1 MLDFI
6 FQLKKRIFKMIKRL
20 FLGTTE
26 VNFINVGKTFYKF
39 FIVEVILF
47 VSVITLSLFG
57 LLNVNLS
64 VDFTG
69 GTTYQLD
76 AEYTDTDIEEV
87 MSSNLLDVSRYQT
100 FDNSNSII
108 FRATENT
115 QEKETEFLFYLSNK
129 FQVPDEEIDF
139 QRVGPT
145 FGEEITEK
153 GLQALIIFLSLVV
166 LLISYRYEF
175 KYSLIALVALTHDL
189 LLVFCIYVLLGLEIT
204 PSTVIALLT
213 ILGYSLYD
221 TVILFDKLKD
231 SIKTSK
237 FSYLSV
243 ESLNK
248 TFNEVLMRSLNTSIT
263 SAIPIASIL
272 FLGNYL
278 GLSGTLTDFAL
289 PLFIGILS
297 GTYSSI
303 FVTVPFLSKIIN
315 N

>member
-1 MLDFI
+1 
-6 FQLKKRIFKMIKRL
+6 MIKRL
-20 FLGTTE
+20 FIGSTDIDFLK
-26 VNFINVGKTFYKF
+26 VGKLFYRI
-39 FIVEVILF
+39 FIIEALIFIAVFIF
-47 VSVITLSLFG
+47 SLTG
-57 LLNVNLS
+57 ILNVNLS

-69 GTTYQLD
+69 GTTYQFE
-76 AEYTDTDIEEV
+76 ANYNDTDIDEV
-87 MSSNLLDVSRYQT
+87 MASTILDVSRYQT
-100 FDNSNSII
+100 FENSNSLI

-115 QEKETEFLFYLSNK
+115 QDKETEFLFYLSNK
-129 FQVPDEEIDF
+129 FDIPDADIDF

-145 FGEEITEK
+145 FGDEITTK
-153 GLQALIIFLSLVV
+153 GIQALIIFLSLVV

-175 KYSLIALVALTHDL
+175 KYSLIALIALTHDL
-189 LLVFCIYVLLGLEIT
+189 LLVFSIYVLLGLEIT

-221 TVILFDKLKD
+221 TVILFDKLND
-231 SIKTSK
+231 SIKSSK
-237 FSYLSV
+237 YSYLS
-243 ESLNK
+243 ESSLNK

-278 GLSGTLTDFAL
+278 GLSGTLSDFAL

-303 FVTVPFLSKIIN
+303 FVTVPFLAKIIN
-315 N
+315 K

>member
-1 MLDFI
+1 MIKKLFIGSTDIDFLKVGKLFYRIFIIEALIFIAVFI
-6 FQLKKRIFKMIKRL
+6 FSFTGI
-20 FLGTTE
+20 
-26 VNFINVGKTFYKF
+26 
-39 FIVEVILF
+39 
-47 VSVITLSLFG
+47 
-57 LLNVNLS
+57 LNVNLS

-69 GTTYQLD
+69 GTTYQFEANYD
-76 AEYTDTDIEEV
+76 DTDIDEV
-87 MSSNLLDVSRYQT
+87 MASTILDVSRYQT
-100 FDNSNSII
+100 FENSNSLI

-115 QEKETEFLFYLSNK
+115 QDKETEFLFYLSNK
-129 FQVPDEEIDF
+129 FDIPDADIDF

-145 FGEEITEK
+145 FGDEITTK
-153 GLQALIIFLSLVV
+153 GLQALIIFLTLVV

-175 KYSLIALVALTHDL
+175 KYSLIALIALTHDL
-189 LLVFCIYVLLGLEIT
+189 LLVFSIYVLLGLEIT

-221 TVILFDKLKD
+221 TVILFDKLND
-231 SIKTSK
+231 SIKSSK
-237 FSYLSV
+237 YSYLTDG
-243 ESLNK
+243 SLNK

-278 GLSGTLTDFAL
+278 GLSGTLSDFAL

-303 FVTVPFLSKIIN
+303 FVTVPFLAKIIN
-315 N
+315 K

>member
-1 MLDFI
+1 MIKELFIGSTDIDFLKVGKLFYRIFIIEAVIFIAVFI
-6 FQLKKRIFKMIKRL
+6 F
-20 FLGTTE
+20 
-26 VNFINVGKTFYKF
+26 
-39 FIVEVILF
+39 
-47 VSVITLSLFG
+47 SLTG
-57 LLNVNLS
+57 ILNVNLS

-69 GTTYQLD
+69 GTTYQFEANYD
-76 AEYTDTDIEEV
+76 GTDIDDV
-87 MSSNLLDVSRYQT
+87 MASTILDVSRYQT
-100 FDNSNSII
+100 FENSNSLI

-115 QEKETEFLFYLSNK
+115 QDKETEFLFYLSNK
-129 FQVPDEEIDF
+129 FDIPDADIDF

-145 FGEEITEK
+145 FGDEITTK
-153 GLQALIIFLSLVV
+153 GIQALIIFLTLVV

-175 KYSLIALVALTHDL
+175 KYSLIALIALTHDL
-189 LLVFCIYVLLGLEIT
+189 LLVFSIYVLLGLEIT

-221 TVILFDKLKD
+221 TVILFDKLND
-231 SIKTSK
+231 SIKSSK
-237 FSYLSV
+237 YSYLS
-243 ESLNK
+243 EGSLNK

-278 GLSGTLTDFAL
+278 GLSGTLSDFAL

-303 FVTVPFLSKIIN
+303 FVTVPFLAKIIN
-315 N
+315 K

>member
-1 MLDFI
+1 
-6 FQLKKRIFKMIKRL
+6 MIKRL

-26 VNFINVGKTFYKF
+26 VNFINVGKTFYRF

>member
-1 MLDFI
+1 MIKKLFIGSTDIDF
-6 FQLKKRIFKMIKRL
+6 LKVGKLFYRIFIIEAL
-20 FLGTTE
+20 I
-26 VNFINVGKTFYKF
+26 FIAVLIF
-39 FIVEVILF
+39 
-47 VSVITLSLFG
+47 SLTG
-57 LLNVNLS
+57 ILNVNLS

-69 GTTYQLD
+69 GTTYQFEANYD
-76 AEYTDTDIEEV
+76 ATDIDQV
-87 MSSNLLDVSRYQT
+87 MASTILDVSRYQT
-100 FDNSNSII
+100 FENSNSLI

-115 QEKETEFLFYLSNK
+115 QDKETEFLFYLSNK
-129 FQVPDEEIDF
+129 FDIPDADIDF

-145 FGEEITEK
+145 FGDEITTK
-153 GLQALIIFLSLVV
+153 GLQALIIFLTLVV

-175 KYSLIALVALTHDL
+175 KYSLIALIALTHDL
-189 LLVFCIYVLLGLEIT
+189 LLVFSIYVLLGLEIT

-221 TVILFDKLKD
+221 TVILFDKLND
-231 SIKTSK
+231 SIKSSK
-237 FSYLSV
+237 YSYLS
-243 ESLNK
+243 EGSLNK

-278 GLSGTLTDFAL
+278 GLSGTLSDFAL

-303 FVTVPFLSKIIN
+303 FVTVPFLAKIIN
-315 N
+315 K

>member
-1 MLDFI
+1 
-6 FQLKKRIFKMIKRL
+6 MIKRL
-20 FLGTTE
+20 FLGSTN
-26 VNFINVGKTFYKF
+26 VDFLKVGKLFYKVF
-39 FIVEVILF
+39 LIEVVIFLAILIM
-47 VSVITLSLFG
+47 SSLG
-57 LLNVNLS
+57 VLPVNLS

-69 GTTYQLD
+69 GTTYQLEANYSD
-76 AEYTDTDIEEV
+76 EDISEV
-87 MSSNLLDVSRYQT
+87 MNSSILDVSRYQT
-100 FDNSNSII
+100 FDNSDSII

-115 QEKETEFLFYLSNK
+115 QQKETEFLFYLSNK
-129 FQVPDEEIDF
+129 FDVSDENIDF

-145 FGEEITEK
+145 FGDEITSK
-153 GLQALIIFLSLVV
+153 GLQALVIFLTLVI

-175 KYSLIALVALTHDL
+175 KYSLIALIALMHDL
-189 LLVFCIYVLLGLEIT
+189 LLVFSIYVLLGLEIT

-221 TVILFDKLKD
+221 TVILFDKLND
-231 SIKTSK
+231 TVKTSR
-237 FSYLSV
+237 FSYLSDD
-243 ESLNK
+243 SLNK

-303 FVTVPFLSKIIN
+303 FVTVPFLAKIIN
-315 N
+315 K

>member
-1 MLDFI
+1 MIKKLFIGSTDIDFLKVGKLFYRIFIIEALIFIAVFI
-6 FQLKKRIFKMIKRL
+6 F
-20 FLGTTE
+20 
-26 VNFINVGKTFYKF
+26 
-39 FIVEVILF
+39 
-47 VSVITLSLFG
+47 SLTG
-57 LLNVNLS
+57 ILNVNLS

-69 GTTYQLD
+69 GTTYQFEANYD
-76 AEYTDTDIEEV
+76 DTDIDEV
-87 MSSNLLDVSRYQT
+87 MASSILDVSRYQT
-100 FDNSNSII
+100 FENSNSLI

-115 QEKETEFLFYLSNK
+115 QDKETEFLFYLSNK
-129 FQVPDEEIDF
+129 FDIPDADIDF

-145 FGEEITEK
+145 FGDEITTK
-153 GLQALIIFLSLVV
+153 GIQALIIFLSLVV

-175 KYSLIALVALTHDL
+175 KYSLIALIALMHDL
-189 LLVFCIYVLLGLEIT
+189 LLVFSIYVLLGLEIT

-221 TVILFDKLKD
+221 TVILFDKLND
-231 SIKTSK
+231 SIKSSK
-237 FSYLSV
+237 YSYLTDG
-243 ESLNK
+243 SLNK

-278 GLSGTLTDFAL
+278 GLSGTLSDFAL

-303 FVTVPFLSKIIN
+303 FVTVPFLAKIIN
-315 N
+315 K

>member
-1 MLDFI
+1 MIKKLFIGSTDIDFLKVGKLFYRIFIIEAVIFIAVFI
-6 FQLKKRIFKMIKRL
+6 F
-20 FLGTTE
+20 
-26 VNFINVGKTFYKF
+26 
-39 FIVEVILF
+39 
-47 VSVITLSLFG
+47 SLTG
-57 LLNVNLS
+57 ILNVNLS

-69 GTTYQLD
+69 GTTYQFEANYD
-76 AEYTDTDIEEV
+76 GTDIDDV
-87 MSSNLLDVSRYQT
+87 MASTILDVSRYQT
-100 FDNSNSII
+100 FENSNSLI

-115 QEKETEFLFYLSNK
+115 QDKETEFLFYLSNK
-129 FQVPDEEIDF
+129 FDIPDADIDF

-145 FGEEITEK
+145 FGDELTTK
-153 GLQALIIFLSLVV
+153 GIQALIIFLTLVV

-175 KYSLIALVALTHDL
+175 KYSLIALIALTHDL
-189 LLVFCIYVLLGLEIT
+189 LLVFSIYVLLGLEIT

-221 TVILFDKLKD
+221 TVILFDKLND
-231 SIKTSK
+231 SIKSSK
-237 FSYLSV
+237 YSYLS
-243 ESLNK
+243 EGSLNK

-278 GLSGTLTDFAL
+278 GLSGTLSDFAL

-303 FVTVPFLSKIIN
+303 FVTVPFLAKIIN
-315 N
+315 K

>member
-1 MLDFI
+1 
-6 FQLKKRIFKMIKRL
+6 MIKRL

-26 VNFINVGKTFYKF
+26 VNFINVGKAFYKF

>member
-1 MLDFI
+1 
-6 FQLKKRIFKMIKRL
+6 MIKRL

-47 VSVITLSLFG
+47 VSVITISLFG

-129 FQVPDEEIDF
+129 FEVPDEEIDF

>member
-1 MLDFI
+1 
-6 FQLKKRIFKMIKRL
+6 MIKRL
-20 FLGTTE
+20 FLGSTN
-26 VNFINVGKTFYKF
+26 VNFLKGGKLFYKVF
-39 FIVEVILF
+39 LIEV
-47 VSVITLSLFG
+47 VIFLAVLVMSSLG
-57 LLNVNLS
+57 VLPVNLS

-69 GTTYQLD
+69 GTTYQLEANYSD
-76 AEYTDTDIEEV
+76 EDISEV
-87 MSSNLLDVSRYQT
+87 MNSSILDVSRYQT
-100 FDNSNSII
+100 FDNSESII

-115 QEKETEFLFYLSNK
+115 QQKETEFLFYLSNK
-129 FQVPDEEIDF
+129 FDVSDENIDV
-139 QRVGPT
+139 QRFGPT
-145 FGEEITEK
+145 FGDEITSK
-153 GLQALIIFLSLVV
+153 GLQALLIFLTLVI

-175 KYSLIALVALTHDL
+175 KYSIIALIALMHDL
-189 LLVFCIYVLLGLEIT
+189 LLVFSIYVLLGLEIT

-221 TVILFDKLKD
+221 TVILFDKLND
-231 SIKTSK
+231 TVKTSR
-237 FSYLSV
+237 FSYLSDD
-243 ESLNK
+243 SLNK

-303 FVTVPFLSKIIN
+303 FVTVPFLAKIIN
-315 N
+315 K

>member
-1 MLDFI
+1 
-6 FQLKKRIFKMIKRL
+6 MIKRL

-47 VSVITLSLFG
+47 VSVITLSLLG
-57 LLNVNLS
+57 VLNVNLS

-87 MSSNLLDVSRYQT
+87 MRSNLLDVSRYQT

-175 KYSLIALVALTHDL
+175 KYSLIALLALTHDL